1 MSDTLA
7 HPDAAAAPDLRHARF
22 RLEGMTCASC
32 VLRTERVLR
41 ALPGVQAA
49 AVNLSTE
56 TADVDYAT
64 PATPETMA
72 AALARAGYPAR
83 EATVVLSV
91 EGMTCAAC
99 TGRVERVLKAQPGV
113 KDAVANLALRRAT
126 VTLWDGAATTPE
138 ALSAVV
144 RRAGYAA
151 SPLEQS
157 MPHDPAAEVRALA
170 RQTWIAGALTLPV
183 FVTEMGGHLYPP
195 FHHWLMGLIGVMPLW
210 LAQFVLV
217 TAVLIGPGRRFFAK
231 GIPALLRGSPDMNA
245 LVAVGTGAAW
255 AYSTVVVFA
264 PALIPEASRAVYFEA
279 AAVIVVLILL
289 GRTLEA
295 RARGRAGAAIA
306 RLVTLQPKVARLED
320 GTEVPVAGLLPGMRV
335 QIRPGER
342 VPVDGIVISG
352 QSAVDQSMLTG
363 EPLPVLRAVGDAVTG
378 GTVNGTGA
386 LVVEVRQVGAATV
399 LARIVALVEEAQG
412 TKLPVQEVVD
422 RVTLWFVPVVM
433 GVALL
438 ASVIWLLA
446 GAGLASALVAGVSVL
461 IIACPCAMGLATPV
475 SILVGTGRAAE
486 LGVLFR
492 RGDALQR
499 LAEVQVV
506 AFDKTGTLTAGHP
519 VVTDLLCDEA
529 LLAQAAAVE
538 AGSEHPLAAAVLAEA
553 ARRGLVL
560 GVADGF
566 EAVPGH
572 GARAVVDGVT
582 VAVGSARMF
591 DALGAE
597 MQAQADALAAE
608 GKSLL
613 FVGHGRA
620 ALGAIAVAD
629 PVKPTTP
636 AALAALRDLGL
647 RVAMITGDNAVTA
660 GVIAGRIGI
669 TDIRAGVL
677 PDGKGDAVRAM
688 GAGVAF
694 VGDGIN
700 DAPALAAAEVGLAMG
715 TGSDVAIEAGDVVL
729 MTGDPLG
736 VADAV
741 RISRATMANIRQN
754 LIWAFGYNAALIP
767 VAAGALVPFGG
778 PQLSPMLAAGAMALS
793 SVFVLSNALRLK
805 RVKGARG

>member
-1 MSDTLA
+1 
-7 HPDAAAAPDLRHARF
+7 
-22 RLEGMTCASC
+22 
-32 VLRTERVLR
+32 
-41 ALPGVQAA
+41 
-49 AVNLSTE
+49 
-56 TADVDYAT
+56 
-64 PATPETMA
+64 
-72 AALARAGYPAR
+72 
-83 EATVVLSV
+83 
-91 EGMTCAAC
+91 
-99 TGRVERVLKAQPGV
+99 
-113 KDAVANLALRRAT
+113 
-126 VTLWDGAATTPE
+126 
-138 ALSAVV
+138 
-144 RRAGYAA
+144 
-151 SPLEQS
+151 
-157 MPHDPAAEVRALA
+157 
-170 RQTWIAGALTLPV
+170 
-183 FVTEMGGHLYPP
+183 
-195 FHHWLMGLIGVMPLW
+195 
-210 LAQFVLV
+210 
-217 TAVLIGPGRRFFAK
+217 
-231 GIPALLRGSPDMNA
+231 
-245 LVAVGTGAAW
+245 
-255 AYSTVVVFA
+255 
-264 PALIPEASRAVYFEA
+264 
-279 AAVIVVLILL
+279 
-289 GRTLEA
+289 
-295 RARGRAGAAIA
+295 
-306 RLVTLQPKVARLED
+306 
-320 GTEVPVAGLLPGMRV
+320 
-335 QIRPGER
+335 
-342 VPVDGIVISG
+342 
-352 QSAVDQSMLTG
+352 
-363 EPLPVLRAVGDAVTG
+363 
-378 GTVNGTGA
+378 
-386 LVVEVRQVGAATV
+386 
-399 LARIVALVEEAQG
+399 
-412 TKLPVQEVVD
+412 
-422 RVTLWFVPVVM
+422 
-433 GVALL
+433 
-438 ASVIWLLA
+438 LLA
-446 GAGLASALVAGVSVL
+446 GAELAEALVAGVSVL

-553 ARRGLVL
+553 ARRGLVPL
-560 GVADGF
+560 AAQAF

-572 GARAVVDGVT
+572 GARAVVDGAA

-591 DALGAE
+591 DALGADL
-597 MQAQADALAAE
+597 QAQADALAAE

-613 FVGHGRA
+613 FVGHGRV
-620 ALGAIAVAD
+620 ALGMIAVAD

-636 AALAALRDLGL
+636 AALLALRDLGL

-767 VAAGALVPFGG
+767 VAAGVLVPFGG

-805 RVKGARG
+805 RVKGARA